1 MNAILTTIA
10 AILIFAVLIFVH
22 ELGHFIVAKLTK
34 VKVNEFALGMGPK
47 IFSKQFG
54 ETVYS
59 IRLFP
64 IGGFCALE
72 GEDGES
78 VSDRAF
84 SKKKPLPRLAVLV
97 AGAFMNILLGFVLL
111 CVVSFGQKTYVAPVI
126 EEVVAGGAAEEAGM
140 RQNDE
145 ILSVNGRRVHI
156 NEDLMWELSNNPNQ
170 DGKLDIKVKNN
181 GEVRNFSVLPKEQN
195 GNLSYG
201 LLLKTETNSV
211 GATLKN
217 AFYRTGFYSR
227 VVVDSFV
234 NLVRGKLSFS
244 DVSGP
249 VGIVSEIG
257 SAVENVRETGWEG
270 FVNLLYLAILLTINL
285 GVFNLLPIPAL
296 DGGRIFFVLIEL
308 VRRKPIPVE
317 KEALVHFIGFALLI
331 LLSILIAF
339 QDVFKLFG

>member
-1 MNAILTTIA
+1 MNALLTTIA

-22 ELGHFIVAKLTK
+22 EFGHFIVAKLTK
-34 VKVNEFALGMGPK
+34 VKVNEFALGMGPRL
-47 IFSKQFG
+47 FSKQFG

-64 IGGFCALE
+64 IGGFCAME

-78 VSDRAF
+78 ASDGAF
-84 SKKKPLPRLAVLV
+84 SKKKPLVRLLVLV

-111 CVVSFGQKTYVAPVI
+111 CFVSFQQEAFVVPVI
-126 EEVVAGGAAEEAGM
+126 EEVVAGGAAETAGM
-140 RQNDE
+140 RENDE

-156 NEDLMWELSNNPNQ
+156 NEDFMWELSNNQNEDQ
-170 DGKLDIKVKNN
+170 RIDIKVKNN
-181 GEVRNFSVLPKEQN
+181 GEVRSFSVIPKKED
-195 GNLSYG
+195 GKSSYG
-201 LLLKTETNSV
+201 LLLKTEENSV
-211 GATLKN
+211 GASLKN

-234 NLVRGKLSFS
+234 NLVRGKLSVS

-257 SAVENVRETGWEG
+257 SAVEEARETGWEG
-270 FVNLLYLAILLTINL
+270 FVSLLYLAILLTINL
-285 GVFNLLPIPAL
+285 GVFNLLPVPAL
-296 DGGRIFFVLIEL
+296 DGGRILFVFIEL
-308 VRRKPIPVE
+308 IRRKPIPVE
-317 KEALVHFIGFALLI
+317 KEAIVHFIGFALLI